1 MYLHDVLLRGEVVF
15 GEKTREV
22 RVLHKMIVRLQGRV
36 EVDCAHQL
44 SVQPLL
50 QVQQNV
56 AEDVLLQRAQQEQNP
71 RAQNAKT
78 VTNVL
83 VVRGQ
88 NLACC
93 RRKNK

>member
-1 MYLHDVLLRGEVVF
+1 MYLHDMLLCGEVFF
-15 GEKTREV
+15 GEKAREV
-22 RVLHKMIVRLQGRV
+22 RVLHKVIVCLQGRV
-36 EVDCAHQL
+36 EVDGAHQL

-78 VTNVL
+78 VANVL

-93 RRKNK
+93 RRKK